1 MQMENNIAI
10 NVHRTDRL
18 KTVSIEVSKGR
29 VKISVPKNLEQ
40 LKIDKILKSKSKWIK
55 KKLFLQSKIT
65 SFRNKEY
72 VSGEDFLY
80 LGRHYRLKVIMGQK
94 YNTEFKDSYLKVTVK
109 NKSNTQKIKRLI
121 KKWYLEKAQLHL
133 NKMTLDLSKELG
145 VNFHSAKVRNYNSRW
160 GSCSSTGKI
169 FYNWRLIM
177 APVKIINY
185 VVLHEL
191 VHLKEHNHSKRFW
204 KLLKSYYSDLDYA
217 KQWLVYNGHTLKI

>member
-1 MQMENNIAI
+1 MENNIAI

-18 KTVSIEVSKGR
+18 KTVSIQVSRGK

-40 LKIDKILKSKSKWIK
+40 FKIDKILKSKSKWIK

-65 SFRNKEY
+65 PFRNKEY

-94 YNTEFKDSYLKVTVK
+94 YNTEFKDGYLKITVK
-109 NKSNTQKIKRLI
+109 NRSNTQKIKRLI
-121 KKWYLEKAQLHL
+121 RRWYLEKAQLHL
-133 NKMTLDLSKELG
+133 NKMTLDLSKELN
-145 VNFHSAKVRNYNSRW
+145 VDFRSVKVRNYNSRW
-160 GSCSSTGKI
+160 GGCSSTGKI
-169 FYNWRLIM
+169 FYNWRIIM

-217 KQWLVYNGHTLKI
+217 KQWLVYNSHTLKI

>member
-1 MQMENNIAI
+1 MENNIAI
-10 NVHRTDRL
+10 NVHRTARL
-18 KTVSIEVSKGR
+18 KTVSIQVLRGK

-40 LKIDKILKSKSKWIK
+40 FKIDRILKSKSKWIK

-80 LGRHYRLKVIMGQK
+80 LGRHYRLKIIIGQK
-94 YNTEFKDSYLKVTVK
+94 YNTEFKDGYLKVTVK
-109 NKSNTQKIKRLI
+109 DKSNTQKIKRLI

-145 VNFHSAKVRNYNSRW
+145 VDFHSVKVRNYNSRW
-160 GSCSSTGKI
+160 GGCSSTGKI
-169 FYNWRLIM
+169 FYNWRIIM
-177 APVKIINY
+177 APAKIINY

-217 KQWLVYNGHTLKI
+217 KQWLVYNSHTLKI

>member
-18 KTVSIEVSKGR
+18 KTVSIQVSRGKI
-29 VKISVPKNLEQ
+29 KISVPKNLEQ
-40 LKIDKILKSKSKWIK
+40 FKIDKILKSKSKWIK

-94 YNTEFKDSYLKVTVK
+94 YNTEFKDGYLKVTVK
-109 NKSNTQKIKRLI
+109 DKSNTQKIKRLI

-133 NKMTLDLSKELG
+133 NKMTLDLSKELSVG
-145 VNFHSAKVRNYNSRW
+145 FRSVKVRNYNSRW

-169 FYNWRLIM
+169 FYNWRIIM

>member
-1 MQMENNIAI
+1 MENNIAI

-18 KTVSIEVSKGR
+18 KTVSIQVSRGK

-40 LKIDKILKSKSKWIK
+40 FKIDKILKSKSKWIK

-80 LGRHYRLKVIMGQK
+80 LGRHYRLKIIMGQK
-94 YNTEFKDSYLKVTVK
+94 YNTEFKDGYLKVTVK
-109 NKSNTQKIKRLI
+109 DKSNTQKIKRLI

-145 VNFHSAKVRNYNSRW
+145 VDFHSVKVRNYNSRW

-169 FYNWRLIM
+169 FYNWRIIM

-191 VHLKEHNHSKRFW
+191 VHLKEHNHSIRFW
-204 KLLKSYYSDLDYA
+204 KLLKSHYSNIDYA
-217 KQWLVYNGHTLKI
+217 KQWLVYNGHTLTI

>member
-1 MQMENNIAI
+1 MENNIAI

-18 KTVSIEVSKGR
+18 KTVSIQVSRGK

-40 LKIDKILKSKSKWIK
+40 FKIDKILKSKSKWIK

-65 SFRNKEY
+65 PFRNKEY

-94 YNTEFKDSYLKVTVK
+94 YNTEFKDGYLKITVK
-109 NKSNTQKIKRLI
+109 NRSNTQKIKRLI
-121 KKWYLEKAQLHL
+121 KRWYLEKAQLHL
-133 NKMTLDLSKELG
+133 NKMTLDLSKELN
-145 VNFHSAKVRNYNSRW
+145 VDFRSVKVRNYNSRW

-169 FYNWRLIM
+169 FYNWRIIM
-177 APVKIINY
+177 APAKIINY

>member
-1 MQMENNIAI
+1 MGNNIAI
-10 NVHRTDRL
+10 DVHRTDRL
-18 KTVSIEVSKGR
+18 KTVSIQVSRGKI
-29 VKISVPKNLEQ
+29 KISVPKNLEQ
-40 LKIDKILKSKSKWIK
+40 FKIDRILKSKSKWIK

-80 LGRHYRLKVIMGQK
+80 LGRHYRLKIIIGQK
-94 YNTEFKDSYLKVTVK
+94 YNTEFKDGYLKVTVK
-109 NKSNTQKIKRLI
+109 DKSNTQKIKRLI

-145 VNFHSAKVRNYNSRW
+145 VSFNSVKVRNYNSRW
-160 GSCSSTGKI
+160 GGCSSTGKI
-169 FYNWRLIM
+169 FYNWRIIM
-177 APVKIINY
+177 APAKIINY

-204 KLLKSYYSDLDYA
+204 KLLKSHYSNIDYA
-217 KQWLVYNGHTLKI
+217 KQWLVYNGHTLTI

>member
-1 MQMENNIAI
+1 MENNIAI

-18 KTVSIEVSKGR
+18 KTVSIQVSRGK

-40 LKIDKILKSKSKWIK
+40 FKIDKILKSKSKWIK

-80 LGRHYRLKVIMGQK
+80 LGRHYRLKIIIGQK
-94 YNTEFKDSYLKVTVK
+94 YNTEFKDGYLKVTVK
-109 NKSNTQKIKRLI
+109 DKSNTQKIKRLI

-133 NKMTLDLSKELG
+133 NKMTLDLSKELSVG
-145 VNFHSAKVRNYNSRW
+145 FRSVKVRNYNSRW

-169 FYNWRLIM
+169 FYNWRIIM

-217 KQWLVYNGHTLKI
+217 KQWLVYNSHTLKI

>member
-1 MQMENNIAI
+1 MENNIAI

-18 KTVSIEVSKGR
+18 KTVSIQVSRGK

-40 LKIDKILKSKSKWIK
+40 FKIDKILKSKSKWIK

-80 LGRHYRLKVIMGQK
+80 LGRHYRLKITIGQK
-94 YNTEFKDSYLKVTVK
+94 YNTEFKDGYLKVTVK
-109 NKSNTQKIKRLI
+109 DKSNTQKIKRLI

-133 NKMTLDLSKELG
+133 NKMTLDLSKELSVG
-145 VNFHSAKVRNYNSRW
+145 FRSVKVRNYNSRW

-169 FYNWRLIM
+169 FYNWRIIM

-217 KQWLVYNGHTLKI
+217 KQWLVYNSHTLKI

>member
-1 MQMENNIAI
+1 MENNIAI

-18 KTVSIEVSKGR
+18 KTVSIQVSRGK

-40 LKIDKILKSKSKWIK
+40 FKIDKILKSKSKWIK

-80 LGRHYRLKVIMGQK
+80 LGKHYRLKIIIGQK
-94 YNTEFKDSYLKVTVK
+94 YNTEFKDGYLKVTVK
-109 NKSNTQKIKRLI
+109 DKSNTQKIKRLI

-133 NKMTLDLSKELG
+133 NKMTLDLSKELSVG
-145 VNFHSAKVRNYNSRW
+145 FRSVKVRNYNSRW

-169 FYNWRLIM
+169 FYNWRIIM

-217 KQWLVYNGHTLKI
+217 KQWLVYNNHTLKI

>member
-1 MQMENNIAI
+1 MENNIAI

-18 KTVSIEVSKGR
+18 KTVSIQVSRGKI
-29 VKISVPKNLEQ
+29 KISVPKNLEQ
-40 LKIDKILKSKSKWIK
+40 FKIDRILKSKSKWIK

-94 YNTEFKDSYLKVTVK
+94 YNTEFKDGYLKITVK

-133 NKMTLDLSKELG
+133 NKMTLDLSKELSVG
-145 VNFHSAKVRNYNSRW
+145 FRSVKVRNYNSRW
-160 GSCSSTGKI
+160 GACSSTGKI
-169 FYNWRLIM
+169 FYNWRIIM
-177 APVKIINY
+177 APAKIINY

-217 KQWLVYNGHTLKI
+217 KQWLVYNSHTLKI

>member
-1 MQMENNIAI
+1 MENNIAI

-18 KTVSIEVSKGR
+18 KTVSIQVSRGK

-40 LKIDKILKSKSKWIK
+40 FKIDKILKSKSKWIK

-80 LGRHYRLKVIMGQK
+80 LGRHYRLKIIIGKK
-94 YNTEFKDSYLKVTVK
+94 YNTEFKDGYLKITVK
-109 NKSNTQKIKRLI
+109 NRSNTQKIKRLI

-145 VNFHSAKVRNYNSRW
+145 VDFHSVKVRNYIARW

-169 FYNWRLIM
+169 FYNWRIIM

-217 KQWLVYNGHTLKI
+217 KQWLVYNSHTLKI

>member
-18 KTVSIEVSKGR
+18 KTVSIQVSRGK

-40 LKIDKILKSKSKWIK
+40 FKIDKILKSKSQWIK

-94 YNTEFKDSYLKVTVK
+94 YNTEFKDGYLKITVK
-109 NKSNTQKIKRLI
+109 NRSNTQKIKRLI
-121 KKWYLEKAQLHL
+121 KRWYLEKAQLHL
-133 NKMTLDLSKELG
+133 NKMTLDLSKELSVG
-145 VNFHSAKVRNYNSRW
+145 FRSVKVRNYNSRW

-169 FYNWRLIM
+169 FYNWRIIM

>member
-1 MQMENNIAI
+1 MENNIAI
-10 NVHRTDRL
+10 DVHRTDRL
-18 KTVSIEVSKGR
+18 KTVSIQVSRGK

-40 LKIDKILKSKSKWIK
+40 FKIDKILKSKSKWIK

-80 LGRHYRLKVIMGQK
+80 LGKHYRLKIIIGQK
-94 YNTEFKDSYLKVTVK
+94 YNTEFKDGYLKVTVK
-109 NKSNTQKIKRLI
+109 DKSNTQKIKRLI
-121 KKWYLEKAQLHL
+121 KRWYLEKAQLHL

-145 VNFHSAKVRNYNSRW
+145 VDFHSVKVRNYIARW

-169 FYNWRLIM
+169 FYNWRIIM
-177 APVKIINY
+177 APAKIINY

-204 KLLKSYYSDLDYA
+204 KLLKSHYSNIDYA
-217 KQWLVYNGHTLKI
+217 KQWLVYNGYTLTI

>member
-1 MQMENNIAI
+1 MENNIAI

-18 KTVSIEVSKGR
+18 KTVSIQVSRGK

-40 LKIDKILKSKSKWIK
+40 FKIDKILKSKSKWIK

-80 LGRHYRLKVIMGQK
+80 LGRHYRLKIIIGQK
-94 YNTEFKDSYLKVTVK
+94 YNTEFKDGYLKVTVK
-109 NKSNTQKIKRLI
+109 DKSNTQKIKRLI
-121 KKWYLEKAQLHL
+121 KRWYLEKAQLHL

-145 VNFHSAKVRNYNSRW
+145 VDFHSVKVRNYIARW

-169 FYNWRLIM
+169 FYNWRIIM
-177 APVKIINY
+177 APAKIINY

-204 KLLKSYYSDLDYA
+204 KLLKSYYSDIDYA

>member
-1 MQMENNIAI
+1 MENNIAI

-18 KTVSIEVSKGR
+18 KTVSIQVSRGK

-40 LKIDKILKSKSKWIK
+40 FKIDKILKSKSKWIK

-80 LGRHYRLKVIMGQK
+80 LGRHYRLKIIIGQK
-94 YNTEFKDSYLKVTVK
+94 YNTEFKDGYLKVTVK
-109 NKSNTQKIKRLI
+109 DKSNTQKIKRLI

-133 NKMTLDLSKELG
+133 NKMTLDLSKELSVG
-145 VNFHSAKVRNYNSRW
+145 FRSVKVRNYNSRW

-169 FYNWRLIM
+169 FYNWRIIM

-204 KLLKSYYSDLDYA
+204 KLLKSYYSDLYYA
-217 KQWLVYNGHTLKI
+217 KQWLVYNSHTLKI